1 MASENSSLTSK
12 FFRNFLDT
20 TAKFNSRGDKA
31 LEEIKRYE
39 DFTTIDWVQDAIYER
54 SRMNALRSA
63 AIENR
68 FSWNTWFRLSYES
81 SQAWIVVSIVGAIIG
96 LNAALTDTITEW
108 LSDIKFGYCKNSW
121 WLNQKF
127 CCWEVEK
134 PAPYGA
140 GSGISEIKCILA
152 GFIMKGFLGGRTLL
166 LKSVSV

>member
-12 FFRNFLDT
+12 VFSLWNSFQNQYTPIQTRGTNRHYQNFSRIRRTFLDT
-20 TAKFNSRGDKA
+20 TAKFNNRDDKA

-96 LNAALTDTITEW
+96 LNAALTDIITEW
-108 LSDIKFGYCKNSW
+108 VSDLKFGYCKNSW

-127 CCWEVEK
+127 CCWDIEK
-134 PAPYGA
+134 P
-140 GSGISEIKCILA
+140 
-152 GFIMKGFLGGRTLL
+152 
-166 LKSVSV
+166 